1 MSCMPRN
8 LFQKF
13 IVMKYLCCFRHT
25 SKANLAISVHT
36 VTHEQ
41 ESVMF
46 SKWSLILIWLVPIWA
61 SLAIKILRCFWSPM
75 RATPQNCFGGV
86 KIRENISPLVHIP
99 NQIFNTCPA
108 STLNH
113 YGQKI
118 LFNYQNF
125 GITNKFQYQWMQ
137 INIIWWRHNA
147 SIREYWH

>member
-1 MSCMPRN
+1 MPRN

-13 IVMKYLCCFRHT
+13 LVMKYLCCFRHT
-25 SKANLAISVHT
+25 SKTNLAISVHT